1 MVLVYWQRIMK
12 WMNLL
17 NGIIYWTDIEILVNG
32 IIYWI
37 GLK

>member
-17 NGIIYWTDIEILVNG
+17 SGIIYWTDIEILVNG